1 MKNFIKKLKHLD
13 EKLIM
18 IVGGLAILII
28 FMICP
33 TLLYVLIIGGIIW
46 LIISWFY
53 DGYR

>member
-1 MKNFIKKLKHLD
+1 MKNFIKFFKNFD
-13 EKLIM
+13 EKLIL

-28 FMICP
+28 FMVCP

-46 LIISWFY
+46 LLISWFH